1 LAAKG
6 IEAGVAAAALPDG
19 EEAELL
25 AALAFCRRRR
35 LGPFAR
41 VAPDAPARMKAL
53 AALARGGFAQGIARR
68 ALAMDP
74 AEAEDRLLTGRQS

>member
-1 LAAKG
+1 
-6 IEAGVAAAALPDG
+6 
-19 EEAELL
+19 
-25 AALAFCRRRR
+25 
-35 LGPFAR
+35 
-41 VAPDAPARMKAL
+41 MKAL

>member
-1 LAAKG
+1 MVLFSLGRGVGNSGG
-6 IEAGVAAAALPDG
+6 I
-19 EEAELL
+19 
-25 AALAFCRRRR
+25 LAFCRRRR

-74 AEAEDRLLTGRQS
+74 AGAEDRLLTGRQS